1 MTSSRI
7 MFFKGQLLLLHVFL
21 RMIEKYLVCVVF
33 VIHSN

>member
-7 MFFKGQLLLLHVFL
+7 MFFKGQLLLHVFL